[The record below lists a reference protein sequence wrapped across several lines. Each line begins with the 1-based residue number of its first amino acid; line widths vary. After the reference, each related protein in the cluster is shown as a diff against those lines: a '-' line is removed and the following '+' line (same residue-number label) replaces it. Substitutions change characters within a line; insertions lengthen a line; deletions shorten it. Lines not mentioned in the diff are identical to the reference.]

1 MGELHHKIISL
12 VNSYVNILIYPLS
25 KLLALPFISK
35 KSRYDTKTNSIKL
48 LIFQIIWGQNG
59 ITS

>member
-35 KSRYDTKTNSIKL
+35 KKADMTQKL
-48 LIFQIIWGQNG
+48 IQLNY
-59 ITS
+59 

>member
-35 KSRYDTKTNSIKL
+35 KSRYDTKTN
-48 LIFQIIWGQNG
+48 
-59 ITS
+59 